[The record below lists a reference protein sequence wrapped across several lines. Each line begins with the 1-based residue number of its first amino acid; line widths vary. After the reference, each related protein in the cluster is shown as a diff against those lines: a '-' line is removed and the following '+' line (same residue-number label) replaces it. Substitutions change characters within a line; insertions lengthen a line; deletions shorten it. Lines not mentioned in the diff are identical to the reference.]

1 VPNSAF
7 LLAVNRIVDSIA
19 TALFFFFFLML
30 RFCHMFV
37 QHWLML
43 VWELVRGL
51 RNSGLKYSHGKQRLG
66 SLRQFD
72 DLLWVPVI
80 DLAEGQ
86 LCSTV

>member
-1 VPNSAF
+1 MPNSAF

-19 TALFFFFFLML
+19 TALFFFLSDAAFLPY
-30 RFCHMFV
+30 V
-37 QHWLML
+37 QSAWLML
-43 VWELVRGL
+43 VRELVRGL

-72 DLLWVPVI
+72 DLLWVTFT